1 MPILTVDQVMHAYVT
16 NQSAILALDHL
27 SLNVERGEF
36 LSFLGPSGCG
46 KTTLLSI
53 IAGLIEPTKGRVLIE
68 GKEIHTMRQT
78 IGYMLQHDYLFPWK
92 TIKQNVTLG
101 LKLTGKYSEK
111 TKKQTLALLH
121 QIGLRDVDDRYPNEL
136 SGGMRQRAALVRT
149 LATDPKILLLDEPFS
164 ALDYQTKLKLEDL
177 VWETLKQYRKTA
189 LLVTHDI
196 GEAIAM
202 SDRIVLFT
210 ARPGKIQKIVTV
222 PDSLKACTP
231 FQARQHPDFPPLFQM
246 IWKELENIE
255 QT

>member
-1 MPILTVDQVMHAYVT
+1 MPILTIDQVMHAYVT
-16 NQSAILALDHL
+16 NQSAVLALDHL
-27 SLNVERGEF
+27 SLTVERGEF

-68 GKEIHTMRQT
+68 GKEAKSMRQT

-92 TIKQNVTLG
+92 TIEQNVTLG

-111 TKKQTLALLH
+111 TRKQTLALLH
-121 QIGLRDVDDRYPNEL
+121 QIGLRDVDDRYPYEL

-177 VWETLKQYRKTA
+177 VWETLKQYRKTV

-210 ARPGKIQKIVTV
+210 ARPGKIKRNCFRPRFIKSVYTV
-222 PDSLKACTP
+222 PSSPTSR
-231 FQARQHPDFPPLFQM
+231 FFTDFSND
-246 IWKELENIE
+246 LEGVRE
-255 QT
+255 H